1 MDKYQKKSRKYVSL
15 CFCAFRILLFLK
27 FKPFYNISTG
37 VLNFFDKTLQ
47 RSWKPLKF
55 ASPGAWNQNTADK
68 NVINSWI
75 DPFRM
80 ESNKMSAMMNL
91 RVQRSRWGK
100 ESESLIVFYFA
111 GNEAFALIKM
121 FSWQGTDEKWTSSH
135 HNWWMLSLHVSTGVP
150 RVQCC
155 LLVVLPSTHLTRLEN
170 YS

>member
-1 MDKYQKKSRKYVSL
+1 MDRNQDLKETHCRTENCVYFRLRFKILWKFAVNFIGNCFYAYCIKVFRTTLDKYQKKRRKYVLL

-55 ASPGAWNQNTADK
+55 TSPGTWNQNTADK
-68 NVINSWI
+68 NLINSWI

-100 ESESLIVFYFA
+100 EGES
-111 GNEAFALIKM
+111 
-121 FSWQGTDEKWTSSH
+121 
-135 HNWWMLSLHVSTGVP
+135 
-150 RVQCC
+150 
-155 LLVVLPSTHLTRLEN
+155 
-170 YS
+170 